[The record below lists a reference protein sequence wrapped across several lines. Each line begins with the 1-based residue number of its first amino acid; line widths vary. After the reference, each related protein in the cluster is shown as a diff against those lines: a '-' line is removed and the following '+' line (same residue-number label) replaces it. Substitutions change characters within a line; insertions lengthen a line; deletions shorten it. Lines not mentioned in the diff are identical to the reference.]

1 MYMDYSEE
9 QYNSICRAYE
19 MTCRNANPTGWNQMT
34 VSERVGALQ
43 AVENYLAMQ
52 QGRAPAIVSAHDT
65 GELLAEQELGHIY
78 INASLLERAVQSAE
92 EIIDFIN
99 SIGHEG
105 SHERD
110 AQAMIDPEVAK
121 QYPEGEVKARND
133 NYVTYAEDPTANYNH
148 PSEVAARAMG
158 DHVASRF
165 VHDQAL
171 VAEADRAYYAEIG
184 IKNQILHT
192 GDYNAIDYAGEHGIL
207 PPSAEDEEEAAE
219 QQKQEEIDNEI
230 NIEESQ
236 DKLEDTEEVDNETGS
251 EESQDAL
258 EDAEEIDSE
267 TGSEESQDALEDTE
281 EVDSETS
288 TEESQDAFEDA
299 EEIDDEADAEESSND
314 AESGVNDDFGMYDD
328 YGIE

>member
-1 MYMDYSEE
+1 MDYTEE
-9 QYNSICRAYE
+9 EYNRICRAYE
-19 MTCRNANPTGWNQMT
+19 MACRNANPTAWNQMML
-34 VSERVGALQ
+34 SERVDLLQ

-52 QGRAPAIVSAHDT
+52 QGRAPAIVSACDT
-65 GELLAEQELGHIY
+65 GELLAEQELGHIH
-78 INASLLERAVQSAE
+78 INASLLERAVQSAA

-133 NYVTYAEDPTANYNH
+133 NYVTYDEDPVANYNH

-158 DHVASRF
+158 DRVASRF

-171 VAEADRAYYAEIG
+171 VAEADRAYYAETG
-184 IKNQILHT
+184 LKNQILHT

-230 NIEESQ
+230 NTEESQ
-236 DKLEDTEEVDNETGS
+236 DKLEDTEEVDNETDA
-251 EESQDAL
+251 EESQDTL
-258 EDAEEIDSE
+258 EDTEEIDSE
-267 TGSEESQDALEDTE
+267 TSTEESQDALEDTE
-281 EVDSETS
+281 EIDSETS
-288 TEESQDAFEDA
+288 SEESQDAFEDT
-299 EEIDDEADAEESSND
+299 EEIDNETDAEESSND
-314 AESGVNDDFGMYDD
+314 AESGVNDGFGMYDD

>member
-1 MYMDYSEE
+1 MDYTEE

-52 QGRAPAIVSAHDT
+52 QGRAPAIVSACDT
-65 GELLAEQELGHIY
+65 GELLAEQELGHIH
-78 INASLLERAVQSAE
+78 INASLLGRIVQSAD
-92 EIIDFIN
+92 EIIDLIN

-133 NYVTYAEDPTANYNH
+133 NYVTYDEDPVANYNH

-158 DHVASRF
+158 DRVASRF

-171 VAEADRAYYAEIG
+171 VAEADRAYYAETG
-184 IKNQILHT
+184 LKNQILHT
-192 GDYNAIDYAGEHGIL
+192 GDYNAIDYAGERGIL
-207 PPSAEDEEEAAE
+207 PPSTEDEEEITE
-219 QQKQEEIDNEI
+219 QQEQEESPKQEIMQTEEVDNEI
-230 NIEESQ
+230 NTEESQDILEDTEAVDDETSIEESQ
-236 DKLEDTEEVDNETGS
+236 DTLEDTEEVDIET
-251 EESQDAL
+251 
-258 EDAEEIDSE
+258 
-267 TGSEESQDALEDTE
+267 DT
-281 EVDSETS
+281 
-288 TEESQDAFEDA
+288 
-299 EEIDDEADAEESSND
+299 EESSND
-314 AESGVNDDFGMYDD
+314 AENDAEDGVDDDFGLDDD